1 MDSPAI
7 PVMQSTSTEKTQ
19 AYKDLYS
26 EFLGDVV
33 LLHNYHTTYTT
44 YTGLETSK
52 RFRSQCMKMGK
63 LLRKLR
69 TASAESF
76 EEQSQNRKIMKNNQV
91 VYNRAKLAARRLRG
105 SQRSANAA
113 ARREKNDKGNTK

>member
-1 MDSPAI
+1 MDSRAI

-44 YTGLETSK
+44 HTGLETSQ

-63 LLRKLR
+63 LLKKLR

-76 EEQSQNRKIMKNNQV
+76 QEEKQNRKITKNNQV
-91 VYNRAKLAARRLRG
+91 VYNKAKLEARRLRG
-105 SQRSANAA
+105 SHRTANAA
-113 ARREKNDKGNTK
+113 ARREKANNKGK